1 MSAPIRTA
9 RELRQQ
15 MTPEEK
21 MLWRQLRN
29 KRFNNKKFRR
39 QHPVIYGQEG
49 WREYFYVADFYC
61 ALHRLV
67 VELDGKQHEF
77 PDNKEYDTARNFI
90 MQQMKMKVLR
100 IPNSELKE
108 NMSAVL
114 DKIEAAMQ

>member
-9 RELRQQ
+9 RALRQQ

-29 KRFNNKKFRR
+29 KRFLNKKFRR
-39 QHPVIYGQEG
+39 QHPIIYGQEG
-49 WREYFYVADFYC
+49 WRKYFYVADFYC
-61 ALHRLV
+61 AAHRLV

-77 PDNKEYDTARNFI
+77 PDNKEYDMARNFI
-90 MQQMKMKVLR
+90 MHQLEMKVLR